1 MPLSFFLFVSHP
13 YSSMC
18 VWKPGWASHWS
29 VAKFLVSRVCACF
42 AVSPVSEGGRA
53 PKPLPP
59 LSHRG
64 WLRSEKPRYVNHYGF
79 QHLGIHLSIKRKW
92 SLHPPRSQLNGSNS
106 RYWMRA
112 RFQCRALCGQATAQ
126 CCHIK
131 AVILT
136 PSVKRYG
143 TPPHIQHSGRP
154 IAGTVRLDQWI
165 NGCIE
170 LWAESVGVPG
180 VLQCRASWQ
189 SNFVP
194 QVHVCE

>member
-1 MPLSFFLFVSHP
+1 
-13 YSSMC
+13 
-18 VWKPGWASHWS
+18 
-29 VAKFLVSRVCACF
+29 
-42 AVSPVSEGGRA
+42 
-53 PKPLPP
+53 
-59 LSHRG
+59 
-64 WLRSEKPRYVNHYGF
+64 
-79 QHLGIHLSIKRKW
+79 
-92 SLHPPRSQLNGSNS
+92 
-106 RYWMRA
+106 MRA

-170 LWAESVGVPG
+170 LRAKSVGVPVFEE
-180 VLQCRASWQ
+180 VLLNSSTGPHVKVILISRCVCASTTVPTARTLCFHVGECDRSRKQ
-189 SNFVP
+189 VIVSNFSH
-194 QVHVCE
+194 QSTALSQHLI